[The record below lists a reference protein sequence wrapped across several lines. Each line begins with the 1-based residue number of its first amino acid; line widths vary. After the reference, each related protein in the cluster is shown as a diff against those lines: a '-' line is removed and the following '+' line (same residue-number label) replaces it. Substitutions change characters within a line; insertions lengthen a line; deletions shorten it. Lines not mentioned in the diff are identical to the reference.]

1 MRKKRHIFSGLAFG
15 GLCMASMAIAGA
27 AVSSDPV
34 SSEASVSPELYGAV
48 IASDNPEFSDWGI
61 YRVPVAGNGD
71 FIRVATGSEGL
82 GRGSGV
88 ATSDTYISVRYFAF
102 YGMEYVQAYFYD
114 LETWA
119 EEPAMKVIDRDLMAY
134 DLAYDPVSERVYGCF
149 YSKDS
154 DTDCWF
160 GIADYRNGIRTSIAK
175 VDKWNAL
182 SIDMEGNA
190 YAIDM
195 QGNLLKVDKET
206 GATSQI
212 GSTGVEIKSE
222 AKRS

>member
-102 YGMEYVQAYFYD
+102 YGMEYVQVYFY
-114 LETWA
+114 
-119 EEPAMKVIDRDLMAY
+119 
-134 DLAYDPVSERVYGCF
+134 
-149 YSKDS
+149 
-154 DTDCWF
+154 
-160 GIADYRNGIRTSIAK
+160 
-175 VDKWNAL
+175 AL
-182 SIDMEGNA
+182 
-190 YAIDM
+190 
-195 QGNLLKVDKET
+195 
-206 GATSQI
+206 
-212 GSTGVEIKSE
+212 
-222 AKRS
+222 